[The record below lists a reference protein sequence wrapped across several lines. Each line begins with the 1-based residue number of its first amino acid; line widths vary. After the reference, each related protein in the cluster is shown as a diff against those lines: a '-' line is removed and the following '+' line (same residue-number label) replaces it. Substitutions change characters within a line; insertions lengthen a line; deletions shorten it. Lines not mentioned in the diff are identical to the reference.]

1 MDEIKQAIKTMC
13 QSVSGGYAAMAAA
26 LGMSSRAALEN
37 RIYEVKGQRVS
48 IEEAMMMQR
57 MADRFDF
64 AEAVAAE
71 SGGVFV
77 LLPEGE
83 VRCGSEEVAER
94 FLNAMAYGGA
104 LVRKWQQATAD
115 GQVCAAELEALAK
128 IERRIIGELLAIRV
142 LTEKYYTA
150 EE

>member
-83 VRCGSEEVAER
+83 VICSSKLKAGARC
-94 FLNAMAYGGA
+94 
-104 LVRKWQQATAD
+104 
-115 GQVCAAELEALAK
+115 
-128 IERRIIGELLAIRV
+128 RRQPPLLARRQNSGV
-142 LTEKYYTA
+142 A
-150 EE
+150 VG